1 MAHKSLISILSG
13 IIDALIKFPKDEVAG
28 RCGSRYDPI
37 TTIQDRCGFQDV
49 PPELYLQTQAALHN
63 LDANDL
69 HLKQILQTS
78 RRTKGQQEAVT
89 AQETLDLGW
98 AGIIFGGGFNLH
110 PPVEKALSNLKALI
124 DQSSTA
130 REVVGQLSY
139 DVQKLST
146 GIEGARKYSDG
157 MMAVEMT
164 LDSEVEVMVGLLRG
178 EAESDLLKRAGW
190 ENVGLCHDFGI
201 PTFLSTPVVGE

>member
-1 MAHKSLISILSG
+1 MLS
-13 IIDALIKFPKDEVAG
+13 
-28 RCGSRYDPI
+28 
-37 TTIQDRCGFQDV
+37 
-49 PPELYLQTQAALHN
+49 ELYLQTQAALHN

-98 AGIIFGGGFNLH
+98 VGIIFGGGSVNLRR
-110 PPVEKALSNLKALI
+110 PVEKAISNLKALI

-139 DVQKLST
+139 DVQKLSI
-146 GIEGARKYSDG
+146 GIEAARKYSDG

-164 LDSEVEVMVGLLRG
+164 LDSEVEVMV
-178 EAESDLLKRAGW
+178 AVKRS
-190 ENVGLCHDFGI
+190 
-201 PTFLSTPVVGE
+201 LSLSLQMVVNLVYVQDCCQYLIYHISPIFIIQHS